1 MSPELERWYATLLR
15 LYPEPYRD
23 EMLATLEEADRP
35 AGRETTA
42 LLIGAL
48 RPRIG
53 RGSPRWMWLSALR
66 LSVLAL
72 VAYGTAGALAKAGR
86 VVFSD
91 LLPGR
96 GLALPSDAGQIV
108 ATVAGLLALWALA
121 AGRYVTGLLLTFAAF
136 AFTLWAISWY
146 PTLLDTLNDG
156 QFWPLPL
163 ALVLMAPLLFGSSP
177 PRGERPVRWLLAVPA
192 AVVLL
197 PTAFD
202 ASLNLQPFSLF
213 ALGLTALVWTV
224 VDGRV
229 PVAVGVLF
237 LVPMLNLVVFW
248 TPGYDADS
256 SVAVWFTTYGC
267 FAVALVA
274 TGAIGIRRQARP

>member
-1 MSPELERWYATLLR
+1 MSPELERWYAALLR
-15 LYPEPYRD
+15 LYPASYRD
-23 EMLATLEEADRP
+23 EMLATLDEADRP
-35 AGRETTA
+35 AGRETVA
-42 LLIGAL
+42 RLIGAL
-48 RPRIG
+48 RPRSG
-53 RGSPRWMWLSALR
+53 RESPGRMWLSALR
-66 LSVLAL
+66 LGVLAL

-96 GLALPSDAGQIV
+96 GLALPSDAGQV
-108 ATVAGLLALWALA
+108 GATVVGLLALWALA

-136 AFTLWAISWY
+136 AAIVWAISWY
-146 PTLLDTLNDG
+146 PVVLDMLVDD

-163 ALVLMAPLLFGSSP
+163 ALVLMTPLLRGRL
-177 PRGERPVRWLLAVPA
+177 PRGSRPALWLLAVPA
-192 AVVLL
+192 AAVLL

-202 ASLNLQPFSLF
+202 ASLGWQPFSLF

-248 TPGYDADS
+248 TPGWYS
-256 SVAVWFTTYGC
+256 SGPVALWFAIYGC
-267 FAVALVA
+267 FAVVLLA
-274 TGAIGIRRQARP
+274 TGALGIRRQARL